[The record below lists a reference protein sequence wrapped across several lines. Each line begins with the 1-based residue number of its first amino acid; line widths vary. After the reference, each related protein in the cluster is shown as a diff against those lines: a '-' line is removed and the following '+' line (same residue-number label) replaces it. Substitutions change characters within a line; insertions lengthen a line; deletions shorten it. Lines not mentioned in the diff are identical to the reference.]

1 MVTAVYNG
9 EAYLEDTIR
18 SLVYQGYPNLEYII
32 VNDGSTDRT
41 AEIIRDYERYLTAWI
56 NQDKSGTL
64 RGVKHRVCA
73 VHRGGDG
80 LAELQRQAP
89 HRRPCGG
96 GQCLCHLSGN
106 RVDHRQT
113 DGLQYSWNDH
123 AY

>member
-64 RGVKHRVCA
+64 CGVKHRVL
-73 VHRGGDG
+73 RGPPG
-80 LAELQRQAP
+80 R
-89 HRRPCGG
+89 
-96 GQCLCHLSGN
+96 
-106 RVDHRQT
+106 
-113 DGLQYSWNDH
+113 
-123 AY
+123 